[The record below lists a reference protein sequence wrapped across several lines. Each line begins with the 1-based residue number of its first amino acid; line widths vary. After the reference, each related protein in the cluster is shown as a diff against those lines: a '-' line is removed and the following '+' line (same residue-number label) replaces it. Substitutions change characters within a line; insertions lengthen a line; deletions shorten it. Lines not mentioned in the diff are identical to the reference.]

1 MIEKRIGVSTH
12 FMPSIHGESLEDAI
26 SMVSK
31 AGFTCFELVP
41 VEFQAQIGYPYNHP
55 NVGVWPRTLT
65 SEERRAIKDR
75 LSVFDLCTVH
85 GPHLD
90 VNIASS
96 NGGIRE
102 ESVRQYMECLQLAVD
117 LGIEIVTFHMGRQT
131 SGFIRSAED
140 MVKYGIQFAQKAV
153 EFAKAHGLK
162 VGYETGGYNSLK
174 KVFENF
180 SPQAFGLNL
189 DLGHAAMQRI
199 GLLQWIESF
208 GDRLVEVHFN
218 SVCHYWGG
226 FMEHTPV
233 RRNNVIDF
241 QTVIPKLKN
250 IGFEGPIVCELQGN
264 DIQQMIEVC
273 QEAKNLIVRL
283 WKAPP
288 SEKMDPWACY

>member
-1 MIEKRIGVSTH
+1 
-12 FMPSIHGESLEDAI
+12 
-26 SMVSK
+26 
-31 AGFTCFELVP
+31 
-41 VEFQAQIGYPYNHP
+41 
-55 NVGVWPRTLT
+55 
-65 SEERRAIKDR
+65 
-75 LSVFDLCTVH
+75 
-85 GPHLD
+85 
-90 VNIASS
+90 
-96 NGGIRE
+96 
-102 ESVRQYMECLQLAVD
+102 MECLQLAVD

-140 MVKYGIQFAQKAV
+140 IVKYGIQFAQKAV

-174 KVFENF
+174 KVVENF

-241 QTVIPKLKN
+241 QTVVPKLKN

-273 QEAKNLIVRL
+273 QESKNLIVRL
-283 WKAPP
+283 WKVPP